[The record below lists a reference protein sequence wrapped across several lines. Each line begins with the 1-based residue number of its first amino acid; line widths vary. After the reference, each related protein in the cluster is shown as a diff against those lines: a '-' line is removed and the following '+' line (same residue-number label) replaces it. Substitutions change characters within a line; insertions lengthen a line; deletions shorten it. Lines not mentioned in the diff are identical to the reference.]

1 MFNFKSQYSFEVN
14 LAFAAF
20 LLALLPVIVLYA
32 FMQKYIIAGLAAGA
46 LKG

>member
-1 MFNFKSQYSFEVN
+1 MENKYSLGVAQSVILF
-14 LAFAAF
+14 
-20 LLALLPVIVLYA
+20 LALLPVIILYA